1 MEVEKVNIWLD
12 CDVGNDDA
20 MAIILALFHP
30 KSNLMGIS
38 TCFGNTCLE
47 NCTIN
52 TIRILSSVGR
62 SDVPV
67 FKGAECSLKSVRATT
82 KMHGNQ
88 GLYAADKLIQSF
100 EPMQNIPLYDLIK
113 KSAGEQKFVIVITG
127 PQTNIAILLRD
138 HPEIIPQIQ
147 EIVFMGGASGFG
159 NATPNSEYN
168 IYSDPEAAQ
177 FVIDTCKQ
185 HQLKLVMIA
194 LDLTYTCQLVES
206 LQQRIKA
213 INSKF
218 SDWCLEML
226 QEFQAAYKAQEF
238 DYPPIHDPVAVFYA
252 LHPELYIT
260 KPLFVAVDCE
270 SKLCYGRT
278 VVDKQGVLG
287 LEPTLEFG
295 RKVLVEEFWNQMIEA
310 IRLAAKNSK
319 LE

>member
-1 MEVEKVNIWLD
+1 MELEKVNIWLD

-30 KSNLMGIS
+30 KSNLLGVS

-47 NCTIN
+47 NCTAN

-67 FKGAECSLKSVRATT
+67 FRGADCSLRSVKASAEVHGKLGLFGAE
-82 KMHGNQ
+82 
-88 GLYAADKLIQSF
+88 KLIQTF
-100 EPMQNIPLYDLIK
+100 EPVQNISLNDLIK
-113 KSAGEQKFVIVITG
+113 KTAGEQKFVIIVTG

-138 HPEIIPQIQ
+138 HPELIPQIS
-147 EIVFMGGASGFG
+147 EIIFMGGTSGFG

-177 FVIDTCKQ
+177 FVIDTCKK
-185 HQLKLVMIA
+185 HKLKLVMIA
-194 LDLTYTCQLVES
+194 LDLTYTCLLVEPI
-206 LQQRIKA
+206 QQKIQD
-213 INSKF
+213 INTKF

-226 QEFQAAYKAQEF
+226 KEFQAAYKAEEF
-238 DYPPIHDPVAVFYA
+238 DFPPIHDPVAVFYA
-252 LHPELYIT
+252 LQPELYTT

-278 VVDKQGVLG
+278 VVDKHGILG
-287 LEPTLEFG
+287 KEPTLQFA
-295 RKVLVEEFWNQMIEA
+295 RRVVVEEFWNQMIEA
-310 IRLAAKNSK
+310 IKIASKNSK
-319 LE
+319 IE